1 MPEPLLRLQRILLK
15 QIGGDRVMA
24 NVLGAIPK
32 HGLEAVL
39 VAVELALE
47 SGRPSGEHVMNVL
60 ARLKSGLP
68 ETAKIETAL
77 QVTEEP
83 KPNVDR
89 YDQLRREVSHV
100 D

>member
-15 QIGGDRVMA
+15 QTGGDRVMA
-24 NVLGAIPK
+24 DVLGAIPK
-32 HGLEAVL
+32 HGLDAVL

-60 ARLKSGLP
+60 ARLKSGIP
-68 ETAKIETAL
+68 TPTRIETAL
-77 QVTEEP
+77 KLAEEP

-89 YDQLRREVSHV
+89 YDQLRQEVSHV